1 MRFESIFVTGT
12 DTGIGKTTVCL
23 GIAAAL
29 HARGLAVGVCK
40 PVETGCASGPDGELI
55 AADARLLRLVSG
67 CRSDPGLVCPY
78 ALRAPL
84 APLAAAERERVS
96 IDVEVLV
103 RCYQQVAAAHDVTLI
118 EGAGGL
124 LVPLTPTVTY
134 AEFIQRLRIPVLVV
148 VGSRLGAINHALL
161 TIRYA
166 RSVGLRVL
174 GYVMDA
180 VRSEA
185 DDAAGSTVEVL
196 ARLLGPAIGEIPY
209 LEGISA
215 TESLRERLAPMFAAQ
230 VRLDELLRPL

>member
-1 MRFESIFVTGT
+1 MRFQSIFVTGT
-12 DTGIGKTTVCL
+12 DTGIGKTTVSA

-40 PVETGCASGPDGELI
+40 PVETGCTSGPGGELL
-55 AADARLLRLVSG
+55 AADARFLRLVSG
-67 CRSDPGLVCPY
+67 CRSDPVLVCPY

-84 APLAAAERERVS
+84 APLVAAERERVS
-96 IDVEVLV
+96 IDLEVLV
-103 RCYQQVAAAHDVTLI
+103 RSYERVAVAHDVTLI

-134 AEFIQRLRIPVLVV
+134 AEFVQRLRIPVLVV
-148 VGSRLGAINHALL
+148 VGARLGAINHALL

-166 RSVGLRVL
+166 QSVGLRVL
-174 GYVMDA
+174 GYVMNA
-180 VRSEA
+180 LCAEA
-185 DDAAGSTVEVL
+185 DDAARSTVKVL
-196 ARLLGPAIGEIPY
+196 ARLLGPAIGEVPY

-215 TESLRERLAPMFAAQ
+215 TESLRERLAPTFAAH